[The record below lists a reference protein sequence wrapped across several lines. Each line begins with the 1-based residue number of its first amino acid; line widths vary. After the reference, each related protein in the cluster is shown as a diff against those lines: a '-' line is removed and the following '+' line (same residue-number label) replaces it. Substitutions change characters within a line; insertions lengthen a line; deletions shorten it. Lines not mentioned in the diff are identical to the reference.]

1 MKTSIKIAT
10 SNGYI
15 LDNGKLT
22 AYEFKSAKVDFS
34 TGSVEY
40 DCILGGKPT
49 TFKKYDGDCPKVYAD
64 ETAYQKGKTKQR
76 EYTFG
81 NAVGACF
88 FGVPYDVDGMIP
100 AYCVVDGE
108 PVRTNLPLTG
118 YVLRW
123 CDRWTYEGE
132 GAFYETRDEAMLY
145 CDIVKVAADGTET
158 VIPSPAS
165 LVALNEEQKKAV
177 QAVED
182 ALENARRLG
191 VSFACDIEC
200 ERLYAYSGKRIKAY
214 EYEYDCDEH
223 ITAFGYRINGL
234 MSEMSLSPMC
244 ANLCET
250 QVYAK
255 FKEE

>member
-64 ETAYQKGKTKQR
+64 ETAYQKGKTNSR

-81 NAVGACF
+81 NAVAGCF
-88 FGVPYDVDGMIP
+88 FGVPYDVDEMIP
-100 AYCVVDGE
+100 AYRVADGE
-108 PVRTNLPLTG
+108 PVRTNLPLVG
-118 YVLRW
+118 YVLSDKW
-123 CDRWTYEGE
+123 AYEGE
-132 GAFYETRDEAMLY
+132 GAFYETREEAMLY

-165 LVALNEEQKKAV
+165 LVALNEEQKRAV

-182 ALENARRLG
+182 ALENARKLG
-191 VSFACDIEC
+191 VGFACDIEC
-200 ERLYAYSGKRIKAY
+200 EGFYAYSDKHIKEY
-214 EYEYDCDEH
+214 DYEYDCDGY

-234 MSEMSLSPMC
+234 MTEMSLRPMC
-244 ANLCET
+244 VNLCET

>member
-1 MKTSIKIAT
+1 METRINIAT

-22 AYEFKSAKVDFS
+22 AYEFKSAKVDFA

-64 ETAYQKGKTKQR
+64 ETAYQKGKTNSR

-81 NAVGACF
+81 NAVAGCF
-88 FGVPYDVDGMIP
+88 FGVPYDVDEMIP
-100 AYCVVDGE
+100 AYRVADGE
-108 PVRTNLPLTG
+108 PVRTNLPLAG
-118 YVLRW
+118 YVLRDKW
-123 CDRWTYEGE
+123 AYEGE
-132 GAFYETRDEAMLY
+132 GAFYETREEAMLY
-145 CDIVKVAADGTET
+145 CDIIKVEADGTET
-158 VIPSPAS
+158 RIPSPAS
-165 LVALNEEQKKAV
+165 LVALDEEQMSALK
-177 QAVED
+177 AVED
-182 ALENARRLG
+182 ALARARKLG
-191 VSFACDIEC
+191 VGFACDIEC
-200 ERLYAYSGKRIKAY
+200 EGFYAYSDKHIKEY
-214 EYEYDCDEH
+214 DYEYDCDGY

-234 MSEMSLSPMC
+234 MTEMSLRPMC
-244 ANLCET
+244 VNLCET